1 MLISNISADDDI
13 QSFETPRKQLQCH
26 CTKGPY
32 FFSYNDYQ
40 SFETPRINN
49 RSETAPNSQI
59 LLGDDNA

>member
-1 MLISNISADDDI
+1 MTIFSRLKPPENSYSV
-13 QSFETPRKQLQCH
+13 TVPRAH
-26 CTKGPY
+26 I